1 MKKDK
6 KKIGE
11 ALLEAL
17 GELVLMLIFFGIG
30 ILIVRLF
37 GVELDSSKSDDDL
50 IVLIGIISCV
60 VIFAIIWILVQWL
73 KKIITNKHK

>member
-37 GVELDSSKSDDDL
+37 GVELDSSGLDDDL
-50 IVLIGIISCV
+50 IILIGIIAFV
-60 VIFAIIWILVQWL
+60 VIFAIIWIMVQWI
-73 KKIITNKHK
+73 KKIIRNKRK

>member
-30 ILIVRLF
+30 ILIMGLF
-37 GVELDSSKSDDDL
+37 GVELDSPGLDDEL
-50 IVLIGIISCV
+50 IILSGIIAFV
-60 VIFAIIWILVQWL
+60 VIFAIIWIPLQWI
-73 KKIITNKHK
+73 KKIIKSKCN

>member
-30 ILIVRLF
+30 ILIMGLF
-37 GVELDSSKSDDDL
+37 GVELDSSGLDDEL
-50 IVLIGIISCV
+50 IILIGIIACA
-60 VIFAIIWILVQWL
+60 VIFAIIWIAVQWI
-73 KKIITNKHK
+73 KKIIRIKRN